1 MFSLVLL
8 SVVSIGFCAKLP
20 PFPPSKGATYLPPG
34 HGSGVFGSGSPG
46 SEGSNRPQAAADRSA
61 AILKLDQDVGEQ
73 GFRYSFETSN
83 GIQAEEAG
91 DMSQSHGSF
100 SYKGDDG
107 NTYSVSFTAGEGG
120 FQPQGAHLP
129 VPPPTPQEILLALEQ
144 NARDEAAGIFD
155 DGQYRAE
162 SSGSYGKQGGF
173 GSGNRQGNFKPN
185 SGYSY

>member
-1 MFSLVLL
+1 MFSLILL
-8 SVVSIGFCAKLP
+8 SVVSIAFSAQLP
-20 PFPPSKGATYLPPG
+20 PFPPSKGASYLPPG
-34 HGSGVFGSGSPG
+34 QGSGVFGSGSLG
-46 SEGSNRPQAAADRSA
+46 SEGNNRPQAAAERSA

-73 GFRYSFETSN
+73 GFRYAFETSN

-91 DMSQSHGSF
+91 DASQSHGSF

-107 NTYSVSFTAGEGG
+107 ITYSVSFTAGEGG
-120 FQPQGAHLP
+120 YQPQGAHLP

-162 SSGSYGKQGGF
+162 SSGSSGKQGGF
-173 GSGNRQGNFKPN
+173 GSANRQGNFKPN